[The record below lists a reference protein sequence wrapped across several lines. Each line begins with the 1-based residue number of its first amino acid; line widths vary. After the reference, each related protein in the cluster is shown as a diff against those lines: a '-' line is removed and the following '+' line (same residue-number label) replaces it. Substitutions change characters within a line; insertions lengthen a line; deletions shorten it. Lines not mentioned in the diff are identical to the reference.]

1 MYVIVN
7 NANEIAIPIEERAKW
22 IQEKYP
28 QVHII
33 YGYHPPKQYGMDDE
47 SVKIQ
52 IEYLK
57 ELTKEIHP
65 THFFSSEPY
74 GEKVSQYMQ
83 VENCQVDPKR
93 EKVPISATKI
103 RQDLEA
109 NKKYIAQKVYEQ
121 IKPQFGNKGEKPC

>member
-1 MYVIVN
+1 
-7 NANEIAIPIEERAKW
+7 
-22 IQEKYP
+22 
-28 QVHII
+28 
-33 YGYHPPKQYGMDDE
+33 MDDE

-52 IEYLK
+52 IDYLK
-57 ELTKEIHP
+57 ELTKDIHP

-103 RQDLEA
+103 RQNLEA
-109 NKKYIAQKVYEQ
+109 NKQFVEPKVYEE
-121 IKPQFGNKGEKPC
+121 IKEQFGNKGEKQC